1 MVFKKKEKPEEKM
14 TEEELRA
21 EIDRLK
27 KLREENVEREEKG
40 VEPKKPEH
48 IWEVG
53 EVPTETAR
61 VIVNTKTNEQQD
73 ILLAVADIKNDL
85 EEIKKALLQ

>member
-1 MVFKKKEKPEEKM
+1 MVFKKKVKTEQDM
-14 TEEELRA
+14 TEEELRV
-21 EIDRLK
+21 EIERLK
-27 KLREENVEREEKG
+27 AMKQENVEREVKG
-40 VEPKKPEH
+40 EEPKKPEH

-73 ILLAVADIKNDL
+73 VLLALAGVKNDL